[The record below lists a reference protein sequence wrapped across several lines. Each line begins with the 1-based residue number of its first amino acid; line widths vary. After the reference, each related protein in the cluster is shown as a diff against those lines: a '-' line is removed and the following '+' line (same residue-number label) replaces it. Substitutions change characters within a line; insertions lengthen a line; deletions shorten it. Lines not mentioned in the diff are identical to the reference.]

1 MAFPMKKKVFLSVGF
16 LVVVTFGLFACATSR
31 AGYESAPFTVV
42 EKDGDVELRDYPQ
55 LTVARTAGKGAEADG
70 AFMKLFRYIQGDN
83 TGGAKIEMTTPVF
96 MERGEKSTEM
106 SFVLPKAVADSG
118 APAPKATE
126 VTVSKRPAGRYAVLR
141 FSGSRSQA
149 NEQEALGKLRE
160 WMKARDLK
168 EMGAPTFAYFDPPWT
183 PSPMRRNEAMLPVAG
198 K

>member
-1 MAFPMKKKVFLSVGF
+1 MKKKVFVSIGSLIVVG
-16 LVVVTFGLFACATSR
+16 LGLFACATSR
-31 AGYESAPFTVV
+31 AGYESAPFTVA

-55 LTVARTAGKGAEADG
+55 LTVARTAGKGDDADG
-70 AFMKLFRYIQGDN
+70 AFMKLFRYIQGN
-83 TGGAKIEMTTPVF
+83 NEGGAKIEMTTPVF

-106 SFVLPKAVADSG
+106 SFVMPKTVAASG

-126 VTVSKRPAGRYAVLR
+126 VNVSKRPAGRYAVLR

-160 WMKARDLK
+160 WMKGRKLK
-168 EMGAPTFAYFDPPWT
+168 EAGKPTFAYFDPPWT
-183 PSPMRRNEAMLPVAG
+183 PSPMRRNEVMLSVAG